1 MNPFFFFKSVVRMQQ
16 IPALALGVVFVCGCF
31 FFVVFSL
38 FVCFESTLSVCLSVV
53 RSVAAYS
60 QTAAAAASGTHSVLR
75 FAVSTATQ
83 VTHNITS
90 ATKHPSVRVHDP
102 LIPLSRDGGC
112 FLQSDLKEKF
122 RVFFFC
128 FLFIFYSKV
137 LVMKLDPS

>member
-1 MNPFFFFKSVVRMQQ
+1 MQQ

-102 LIPLSRDGGC
+102 LIPPLTRRRLLPSER
-112 FLQSDLKEKF
+112 LKGE
-122 RVFFFC
+122 VQGFFF
-128 FLFIFYSKV
+128 FLIH
-137 LVMKLDPS
+137 LLQ